1 MAISIASRKA
11 KGRNLQQYVAKKISE
26 ITGIPYGKDEMI
38 ASREMGQSGTD
49 VRLIGEAK
57 KLFPFSIECKYQE
70 NWSIPA
76 WIQQAKDNWKKG
88 TDWLLFMRKNRHEE
102 IVCMDAE
109 AFFKIYEEFLRVKEE
124 YIKFLDRRNKACEA
138 KKRRN

>member
-1 MAISIASRKA
+1 MPISIASRKA
-11 KGRNLQQYVAKKISE
+11 KGRNLQKYVAKRISG

-38 ASREMGQSGTD
+38 ASREMGQAGTD
-49 VRLIGEAK
+49 IRLIGKAK

-70 NWSIPA
+70 TWSVPV

-109 AFFKIYEEFLRVKEE
+109 IFFKIYEEYLKL
-124 YIKFLDRRNKACEA
+124 KKGNKKYER
-138 KKRRN
+138 KR

>member
-1 MAISIASRKA
+1 MPISIASRKA
-11 KGRNLQQYVAKKISE
+11 KGRNLQKYVAKKISE

-49 VRLIGEAK
+49 VRLIEKAK

-70 NWSIPA
+70 TWSVPA
-76 WIQQAKDNWKKG
+76 WIKQAKDNWKKG

-109 AFFKIYEEFLRVKEE
+109 AFFKIYEEYLKLKKENR
-124 YIKFLDRRNKACEA
+124 II
-138 KKRRN
+138 